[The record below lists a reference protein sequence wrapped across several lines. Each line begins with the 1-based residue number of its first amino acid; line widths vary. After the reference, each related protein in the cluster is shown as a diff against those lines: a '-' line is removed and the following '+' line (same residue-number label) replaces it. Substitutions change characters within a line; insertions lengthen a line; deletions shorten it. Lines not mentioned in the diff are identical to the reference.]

1 MLTNANDEIIDVY
14 EALLTL
20 ADKELSKKID
30 ILNLLDKWFM
40 YEKLE
45 ERRQRRK
52 AFDERAKQ
60 EELEVQKRIKRM
72 QESRFKYAT
81 QKELF

>member
-60 EELEVQKRIKRM
+60 QEAEVQKRIKRM

>member
-45 ERRQRRK
+45 QRRQRRK

-60 EELEVQKRIKRM
+60 QEIEVQKRIKRM
-72 QESRFKYAT
+72 KESRFKYAT